1 MTFREHWSGEAD
13 TRLKDYCLVVKA
25 INTFSWEEWIYE
37 GSCCECLCVL
47 YCREWRECE
56 TFKQGRVLST
66 VERLLTTGVTIS
78 VTVKVLYL

>member
-1 MTFREHWSGEAD
+1 MSVG
-13 TRLKDYCLVVKA
+13 VV
-25 INTFSWEEWIYE
+25 NV
-37 GSCCECLCVL
+37 CVL
-47 YCREWRECE
+47 YCREWCECE